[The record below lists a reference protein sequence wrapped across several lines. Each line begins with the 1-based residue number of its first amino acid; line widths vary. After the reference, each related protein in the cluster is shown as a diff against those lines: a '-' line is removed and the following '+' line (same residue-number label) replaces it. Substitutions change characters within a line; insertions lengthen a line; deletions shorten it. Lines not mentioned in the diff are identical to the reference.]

1 LNSQD
6 VILGML
12 MKRSLSGYEI
22 KQLFEDI
29 FSYFYSSSYG
39 TIYPMLHRME
49 KEEWITKENVLQEGK
64 PNKNV
69 FTITEAGK
77 TRFYEYLQSPMEPDT
92 IKSDFLMRLYFGQLV
107 GDEMV
112 IKWLMQAQEYTQ
124 TQLDQLRE
132 KYAKYK
138 STMQPGHIICI
149 EIGIKE
155 YSAKLE
161 SIQEGLER
169 MEKLEQ
175 EKRV

>member
-29 FSYFYSSSYG
+29 FAYFYSSSYG

-49 KEEWITKENVLQEGK
+49 KEELLTKENVVQEGK

-69 FTITEAGK
+69 YTITEHGK
-77 TRFYEYLQSPMEPDT
+77 QQFHSYLHSPMESDS
-92 IKSDFLMRLYFGQLV
+92 IKSDFLMRLYFGQFVGNDLV
-107 GDEMV
+107 
-112 IKWLMQAQEYTQ
+112 IAWLKQAEEHTRK
-124 TQLDQLRE
+124 QLEELSK
-132 KYAKYK
+132 KYAIYK
-138 STMQPGHIICI
+138 ADMHPAHIICI

-155 YSAKLE
+155 YTAKLE
-161 SIQEGLER
+161 TLQEGLAR
-169 MEKLEQ
+169 MEQLEQ
-175 EKRV
+175 EERE

>member
-1 LNSQD
+1 MNSQD

-49 KEEWITKENVLQEGK
+49 KEELITKENVLQEGK

-69 FTITEAGK
+69 FTITDKGK
-77 TRFYEYLQSPMEPDT
+77 SQFNAYLHSPVETDA
-92 IKSDFLMRLYFGQLV
+92 IKSDFLMRLYFGQFV
-107 GDEMV
+107 DNDV
-112 IKWLMQAQEYTQ
+112 VVQWLSKAQEQ
-124 TQLDQLRE
+124 TQKQLDELSE
-132 KYAKYK
+132 KYAIYK
-138 STMQPGHIICI
+138 DDMHPAHMICI

-155 YSAKLE
+155 YRAKLE
-161 SIQEGLER
+161 TIQEGLLR
-169 MEKLEQ
+169 LEQ
-175 EKRV
+175 L

>member
-1 LNSQD
+1 MNSQD

-12 MKRSLSGYEI
+12 MRRSLSGYEI

-29 FSYFYSSSYG
+29 FAYFYSSSYG

-49 KEEWITKENVLQEGK
+49 KEALITKENVLQEGK

-77 TRFYEYLQSPMEPDT
+77 SRFYEYLHSPMETDT
-92 IKSDFLMRLYFGQLV
+92 VKSDFLMRLYFGQLV
-107 GDEMV
+107 GNDMV
-112 IKWLMQAQEYTQ
+112 VMWLKQAQEYTQ
-124 TQLDQLRE
+124 TQLDQLRD
-132 KYAKYK
+132 KYALYK

-161 SIQEGLER
+161 AIQEGLDR
-169 MEKLEQ
+169 MDKLEE